1 MTPRRKQA
9 ISYVIASVPMIWWG
23 ASQFEIGGHDKLMA
37 IALAIS
43 LTFGMLFAVCG
54 IVMLFTKHKLG
65 VMEPM
70 QEDTQLRVA
79 KSGVTVSLARDAI
92 KPEPEQTTMLVDEH
106 VWSAK
111 MVKEYRSLGDTV
123 KDCTAKRAD
132 IKAILTGRGID
143 INEDGNIEIK

>member
-9 ISYVIASVPMIWWG
+9 ITYLVASAPALWWG
-23 ASQFEIGGHDKLMA
+23 FKTFEIGGHSQGMA
-37 IALAIS
+37 IAVSVACS
-43 LTFGMLFAVCG
+43 FGILFAVCG
-54 IVMLFTKHKLG
+54 MVMLFTTKKLG
-65 VMEPM
+65 VLEQMEIRGREEVANEETAIRLEP
-70 QEDTQLRVA
+70 QQLN
-79 KSGVTVSLARDAI
+79 
-92 KPEPEQTTMLVDEH
+92 MLVDEH

-111 MVKEYRSLGDTV
+111 MVKEYRSLGETV

>member
-70 QEDTQLRVA
+70 HKE
-79 KSGVTVSLARDAI
+79 GVTVSLARDAI
-92 KPEPEQTTMLVDEH
+92 QPEPQQTTMLVDEH